1 MIMSNERPSV
11 VAPVCLIIGALL
23 GLAGS
28 FAPSAALRGLA
39 WGVDG
44 TALVVGT
51 ALLAVHFMR
60 HGQDVLAAGFL
71 VFIAGQALVVSGSAM
86 SLEASGPSFAAG
98 AALWAAAL
106 VLISTPNIMPLPVR
120 VLGFV
125 AALLFAATA
134 LQVFAGRTHTP
145 LTEPLPFFAY
155 PFFVFT
161 LFGWA
166 WWCLRAPQHT

>member
-1 MIMSNERPSV
+1 MSKERPPIA
-11 VAPVCLIIGALL
+11 APLCLIIGALL

-28 FAPSAALRGLA
+28 LSTSSSLRGLA

-44 TALVVGT
+44 TALVVGS
-51 ALLAVHFMR
+51 ALLAVYFIR

-86 SLEASGPSFAAG
+86 SLEASVPSFAAG

-106 VLISTPNIMPLPVR
+106 VLISTPNVMPLPVR
-120 VLGFV
+120 ALGFV

-134 LQVFAGRTHTP
+134 LQVFSGRSLTP
-145 LTEPLPFFAY
+145 LTQPLPFFAY
-155 PFFVFT
+155 PFLVFT

-166 WWCLRAPQHT
+166 WWCLRAPQ